1 MNTDFCQL
9 LVLLILAS
17 EFIFKSDTF
26 VIFQLFYPRKMIQII
41 EELFTEKVKFLH
53 IILWNIA

>member
-9 LVLLILAS
+9 LFLLILAL